1 MMMKVCNLEMR
12 APSTLCGV
20 AILLSKK
27 VINLELSLKEVAIG
41 TRKAEKTLKA
51 TLKLVEKNE
60 ELIIG

>member
-1 MMMKVCNLEMR
+1 MR

-51 TLKLVEKNE
+51 TLKLVAKNE